1 MSLKIIKTG
10 LLDTIQD
17 GGRYGVAHL
26 GVGPGGA
33 MDRLSAAMANALLG
47 KDPRAPVL
55 EMHFPAAVM
64 ELDAPTVFAI
74 TGADFSPRINGMP
87 IPLNQPICI
96 TEDAVLSF
104 EKKNTGTRCYLAMLN
119 EWNLPLWM
127 NSYST
132 NLKANASG
140 YHGRSLQKGD
150 ELFYEILPAPTKE
163 KLRLLPWRL
172 PVEENANR
180 DISFLPGPDWPLM
193 TTAVQRD
200 FLNKTFEIS
209 SASDRMGYRLA
220 GEVPANEPLPQLVSS
235 AVGLGTI
242 QWLPSGGFIV
252 LMADHQ
258 TTGGYPR
265 IGQVTSTGLHR
276 LAQMNAGEELQ
287 FQLTTQAEAEE
298 RYCEQQNYLLQLQNT
313 CKLKMENFLHAS
325 F

>member
-10 LLDTIQD
+10 LHDTIQD
-17 GGRYGVAHL
+17 GGRYVVAHL

-132 NLKANASG
+132 NLKANAGG

-180 DISFLPGPDWPLM
+180 DISFLPGPEWPLM

-235 AVGLGTI
+235 AVGFGTI

-265 IGQVTSTGLHR
+265 VAQVITADLPK
-276 LAQMNAGEELQ
+276 LAQVQPGKYITFEELSLDDAQ
-287 FQLTTQAEAEE
+287 QLYMQQ
-298 RYCEQQNYLLQLQNT
+298 EQKIEQLEWA
-313 CKLKMENFLHAS
+313 LKIKMNL
-325 F
+325 

>member
-1 MSLKIIKTG
+1 MSLKIIKAG

-17 GGRYGVAHL
+17 GGRYGAAHL

-33 MDRLSAAMANALLG
+33 MDRLSASIANALLG
-47 KDPRAPVL
+47 KELTAPVL

-64 ELDAPTVFAI
+64 ELDAPTVFVL
-74 TGADFSPRINGMP
+74 TGADFSPRINGLP

-104 EKKNTGTRCYLAMLN
+104 EKKMTGARCYLAMLN

-132 NLKANASG
+132 NLKANAGG
-140 YHGRSLQKGD
+140 YQGRSLQKGD
-150 ELFYEILPAPTKE
+150 ELFYETLPTLIKE
-163 KLRLLPWRL
+163 EIRLLPWRL
-172 PVEENANR
+172 PEEENVNR
-180 DISFLPGPDWPLM
+180 DIPFLPGPEWPLM
-193 TTAVQRD
+193 TTALQRD

-209 SASDRMGYRLA
+209 SASDRMGYHLV
-220 GEVPANEPLPQLVSS
+220 GEVLAKEPLPQLVSS
-235 AVGLGTI
+235 AVGFGTI

-265 IGQVTSTGLHR
+265 VGQVTATGLNR
-276 LAQMNAGEELQ
+276 LAQMNAGEQLQ
-287 FQLTTQAEAEE
+287 FQLTTVAEAEE
-298 RYCEQQNYLLQLQNT
+298 RFCEQQNYLLQLQNT

-325 F
+325 I